1 MSACA
6 TSVEAYQSSFGPHA
20 QEILGN
26 IRNYTDQ
33 TPVIQISE
41 VVVENSAKG

>member
-1 MSACA
+1 MREPINRDRRPLAD
-6 TSVEAYQSSFGPHA
+6 
-20 QEILGN
+20 

-33 TPVIQISE
+33 TLVVQISE